1 MDLGIAGKVALVT
14 AGTRGIGLGI
24 AQALMGE
31 PELVVLRERGPFEKC
46 IPTVQANAVTDL
58 RPSGTAQIGSERVDV
73 VTEGE
78 YVAQGRAVR
87 VVRSEGYRHVVRG
100 LQ

>member
-1 MDLGIAGKVALVT
+1 VAYAWLRHLPNSGRFAGLFLRGGAHQVDGYIAAAPRADLVGQDGVA
-14 AGTRGIGLGI
+14 
-24 AQALMGE
+24 M
-31 PELVVLRERGPFEKC
+31 
-46 IPTVQANAVTDL
+46 TDL
-58 RPSGTAQIGSERVDV
+58 RPSGTAQIGPERVDV

>member
-1 MDLGIAGKVALVT
+1 M
-14 AGTRGIGLGI
+14 
-24 AQALMGE
+24 
-31 PELVVLRERGPFEKC
+31 
-46 IPTVQANAVTDL
+46 TDL
-58 RPSGTAQIGSERVDV
+58 RPSGTAQIGPERVDV